1 MKNILFLFMSV
12 FMVSALSANIPIADG
27 NGYKIG
33 DKATDFSLKGTDDQM
48 HSLADFEGVNGYV
61 VVFTCNTCPYSK
73 MYEDRLIALASSA
86 EEIGFGMVA
95 INSNDPEVS
104 PGDSFDQMKA
114 RAADKSFNF
123 PYLMDE
129 GQEIFPQYGATK
141 TPHVFVLDK
150 DMVVKYI
157 GAVDDNARD
166 AAAVQ
171 QEYVKSAMMAIKG
184 GGAPDP
190 AETKAIGCSIKT
202 KA

>member
-1 MKNILFLFMSV
+1 MKKFMFLLMSV
-12 FMVSALSANIPIADG
+12 LMVSALSANTPLADG

-48 HSLADFEGVNGYV
+48 HSLADFEGVNGYI
-61 VVFTCNTCPYSK
+61 VVFTCNTCPYAK

-86 EEIGFGMVA
+86 QEMGFGMVA
-95 INSNDPEVS
+95 INPNDPDVQ
-104 PGDSFDQMKA
+104 PGDSFDLMKE
-114 RAADKSFNF
+114 RASEKSFNF
-123 PYLMDE
+123 PYLFDE

-150 DMVVKYI
+150 DMVVQYI
-157 GAVDDNARD
+157 GAVDDNARN

-171 QEYVKSAMMAIKG
+171 QEYVKSAMMAINNG
-184 GGAPDP
+184 NAPDP
-190 AETKAIGCSIKT
+190 AKTKAIGCSIKT